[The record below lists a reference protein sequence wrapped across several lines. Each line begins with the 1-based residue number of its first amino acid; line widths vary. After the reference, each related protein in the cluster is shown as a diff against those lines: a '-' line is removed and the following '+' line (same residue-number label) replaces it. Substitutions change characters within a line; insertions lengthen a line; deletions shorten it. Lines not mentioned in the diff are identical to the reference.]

1 MSGPASFDE
10 LVASRSGA
18 WWRPAWLLTGDSW
31 HAQELLELAL
41 SRVWRRRGGIDV
53 TEGGPEAAVRRELVA
68 AYLETARR
76 SGEKDRSPPAEPAA
90 ERLAIDVLGPE
101 RETLDELRARVLMAL
116 AVLAPGQRAAVALS
130 RSPGLSVWD
139 GADALDVS
147 RDRLAALV
155 AEAEAVATAS
165 DRRGGELL
173 GRVADVMPD
182 PPYDATLAARARS
195 RAAAHQRRRRLR
207 TAAVVGAVAAVVA
220 IPVLVSQDP
229 TSDPG
234 EATSATQR
242 EAAAAQRLVDP
253 LPIPEVCAEVPDAPP
268 PPDIGYDPE
277 FSEAVWLRFCPAL
290 DVDGRL
296 RAIAFAPDTTLV
308 SQDVDDLV
316 DRWTTAS
323 NRQVPCTRSF
333 RPGHGTV
340 RAQVG
345 TLDGALHIVD
355 MRVGACGSVSVDGQ
369 RVGVSG
375 RQAFA
380 DAVRLLGEEQLE
392 PVDDQDGA
400 FAEPLFCP
408 TSIEQLAR
416 FTRTTVP
423 DYPQV
428 EGLPLPL
435 PAEGGLVCRYPRVGP
450 AQIEVAGRFIGP
462 VTAEQMR
469 AAYLARLDP
478 APSCGLT
485 PREAYGVVLGDVTGS
500 RRAFTVDLGSC
511 GAVQGPLGASG
522 SAEPWLTDVVVDGRP
537 TGFGTN
543 LTQ

>member
-1 MSGPASFDE
+1 MPRPASFDE

-18 WWRPAWLLTGDSW
+18 WWRLAWLLTGDSW
-31 HAQELLELAL
+31 RAQELLELAL
-41 SRVWRRRGGIDV
+41 SRVWRRWGGIDLAQ
-53 TEGGPEAAVRRELVA
+53 GGPEAAVRRELVT

-76 SGEKDRSPPAEPAA
+76 SGANDRSQLAA
-90 ERLAIDVLGPE
+90 DRSVGDVLGPE

-116 AVLAPGQRAAVALS
+116 AVLAADQRAAVALS
-130 RSPGLSVWD
+130 RSAGLSGWD

-147 RDRLAALV
+147 RDQLTALV

-173 GRVADVMPD
+173 RRVADVVPD
-182 PPYDATLAARARS
+182 PPYDAALAARARA
-195 RAAAHQRRRRLR
+195 RAGAHQRRRRLR
-207 TAAVVGAVAAVVA
+207 SAALVGVLAAVVV

-229 TSDPG
+229 TSGPG
-234 EATSATQR
+234 EGMS
-242 EAAAAQRLVDP
+242 AAAREGAAAERLVDP
-253 LPIPEVCAEVPDAPP
+253 LPIPEECAEVPDDPP

-277 FSEAVWLRFCPAL
+277 LSEAVWLRFCPAL

-296 RAIAFAPDTTLV
+296 RAIAFAPQTTLV
-308 SQDVDDLV
+308 SQGVDDLL

-340 RAQVG
+340 RTQVG

-375 RQAFA
+375 REAFA
-380 DAVRLLGEEQLE
+380 DAVRLLGAEQLE
-392 PVDDQDGA
+392 QVDDQDGA
-400 FAEPLFCP
+400 VAEPLFCP
-408 TSIEQLAR
+408 TNIEQLAR

-435 PAEGGLVCRYPRVGP
+435 PAEGGLVCRYPRFGP
-450 AQIEVAGRFIGP
+450 AQLEVTGRFIGP

-478 APSCGLT
+478 APSCGLA
-485 PREAYGVVLGDVTGS
+485 RRDAYGVVLGDVTGS

-511 GAVQGPLGASG
+511 GAVHGPLGASG
-522 SAEPWLTDVVVDGRP
+522 SAGPWLTEVVVGGRP